1 MKNRIKVFLATLAM
15 ILTFAMSYACTA
27 YAGPALGFDTQTVV
41 IETVETEKLAPQ
53 KSPAPVE
60 EILIN
65 DHEETLTPEPMS
77 EEDSISM
84 VTLTEEKKVESQSQ
98 TKNLPSTKQSGNI
111 IEDLPFIVD
120 GKISK
125 KLLQQQVEAWNLIPE
140 SLRNTFEEDGWSFII
155 TDGDLAKKYSHL
167 GYNEIAG
174 ITDHGEHTIYVED
187 RGKILESTTI
197 HEFGHYLNSVSG
209 NPVYSEE
216 WEKIYENEKQWIKNT
231 KGINQEHAVSSE
243 SEYFAAV
250 FAQAILYP
258 EKTKEM
264 APESYEFIM
273 NCLNKI
279 ENVNTQTPQPETN
292 TTQETKKDPQN
303 ADNTP
308 TPTSVITPEPTPV
321 ITPEPTPAIMPTPI
335 PVDVPTPNP
344 VITPTP
350 AQTSTP
356 EPTAVVPPSIEP
368 LVTPVP
374 IDVND
379 IVIVPIPSPET
390 TREKNAEQEP

>member
-84 VTLTEEKKVESQSQ
+84 VTSTEEKKVESQSQ
-98 TKNLPSTKQSGNI
+98 NKNLPSSKQSGNI
-111 IEDLPFIVD
+111 IEDLPFVVD

-197 HEFGHYLNSVSG
+197 HEFGHYLNTVSG
-209 NPVYSEE
+209 YPVYSEE
-216 WEKIYENEKQWIKNT
+216 WEKIYESEKQWIKNAN
-231 KGINQEHAVSSE
+231 GINQEHAVSSVD
-243 SEYFAAV
+243 EYFAAM
-250 FAQAILYP
+250 FAQAILHP

-264 APESYEFIM
+264 APESYEFVM

-292 TTQETKKDPQN
+292 TTQETKDDSLNTDN
-303 ADNTP
+303 AP
-308 TPTSVITPEPTPV
+308 TPTQIATSTPT
-321 ITPEPTPAIMPTPI
+321 
-335 PVDVPTPNP
+335 P

-379 IVIVPIPSPET
+379 LVIVPIPSPGT
-390 TREKNAEQEP
+390 TSEKNAEQEPEATGDQENTTITQ